1 MNPVDTVQMALS
13 AIARNKVRSTLTA
26 LGVIIGV
33 ASVILMVHLGQAASA
48 SITSQIESMG
58 TNLLIVSP
66 GTRERGPGGAQSPA
80 PPFDRETL
88 AAVEGE
94 LYGAEVAPVSSSRQ
108 VLIHGNASHSTTI
121 TGTTNNYLEVR
132 NHPLDRGRLFTDR
145 ELTSGASVCV
155 FGQVVVDE
163 LFPTEDPLGAVVR
176 VGSTACQI
184 VGILENKGGSMGQD
198 PNDTVLMPLK
208 AVQRRLV
215 GSYDINTLYL
225 SATETTPASL
235 KASLEELLRDRRR
248 IGPNEDDDFRIFDMQ
263 ELVSTLAGTTRTLTI
278 LLGAIAAVSL
288 LVGGIGIM
296 NIMLVSVTERTSEIG
311 IRLAIGARA
320 RDVLWQFLTES
331 VVLSTLGGLIGIALG
346 MTATWFVTQR
356 FDLPFIISPET
367 ILLGFSFSAI
377 IGIAFGYLPARRAAH
392 LNPIEALRH
401 E

>member
-1 MNPVDTVQMALS
+1 MALG

-33 ASVILMVHLGQAASA
+33 ASVVLMVHLGEAASQ

-66 GTRERGPGGAQSPA
+66 GRRERGPGGAQTPA
-80 PPFDRETL
+80 PPFDRQT
-88 AAVEGE
+88 VEAMQRE
-94 LYGAEVAPVSSSRQ
+94 LYGAEIAPVASTQ
-108 VLIHGNASHSTTI
+108 QILIHGNASHSTAVS
-121 TGTTNNYLEVR
+121 GTTNNYLDVR
-132 NHPLDRGRLFTDR
+132 NHPLARGRMFNQR

-155 FGQVVVDE
+155 LGREVVDE
-163 LFPTEDPLGAVVR
+163 LFPTEDPLGAVLR
-176 VGSTACQI
+176 VGPTACLVI
-184 VGILENKGGSMGQD
+184 GILEDKGGSFGRD

-208 AVQRRLV
+208 SVQRRLL
-215 GSYDINTLYL
+215 GSYDIDTVYL
-225 SATETTPASL
+225 SAIETTTAALRASTE
-235 KASLEELLRDRRR
+235 KLLRKQRR
-248 IGPNEDDDFRIFDMQ
+248 IGPDEEDDFRIFDMQ

-311 IRLAIGARA
+311 IRLAVGARA

-331 VVLSTLGGLIGIALG
+331 VVLSTLGGLIGVALG
-346 MTATWFVTQR
+346 IASTWFLTRR
-356 FDLPFIISPET
+356 FGLPFILSPET
-367 ILLGFSFSAI
+367 ILLGFSFAAF
-377 IGIAFGYLPARRAAH
+377 IGISFGYLPARRAAN
-392 LNPIEALRH
+392 LNPIDALRH